1 MNLILN
7 TFHKQ
12 LYSEACIPKSLDVH
26 MAPTGRVC
34 QLQEFTLY
42 LLNIS
47 SFPYYTLLLL
57 LGKQKIMKC

>member
-26 MAPTGRVC
+26 MAPTLPAPNCSINAV
-34 QLQEFTLY
+34 T
-42 LLNIS
+42 
-47 SFPYYTLLLL
+47 
-57 LGKQKIMKC
+57 